1 VTPTESREVVLG
13 LSRERLARAMT
24 RFERLARDAA
34 ERIHHLKQEKQALEK
49 RLADLEALFTQERQN
64 FEQRASLLTS
74 VSSESDERAKAF
86 IDLNARHADQ
96 ERLLNEQSET
106 IARLE
111 SELATRKEQLK
122 EQASVGSTS
131 QAELVEWKTKTAQLE
146 DRLEKIG
153 KERDAFRTRIFEDER
168 MNAQYVLRLTAD
180 DRDNAAKAM
189 DALIDQL
196 SAMESRAQ
204 IAGEK

>member
-1 VTPTESREVVLG
+1 
-13 LSRERLARAMT
+13 
-24 RFERLARDAA
+24 
-34 ERIHHLKQEKQALEK
+34 
-49 RLADLEALFTQERQN
+49 
-64 FEQRASLLTS
+64 
-74 VSSESDERAKAF
+74 
-86 IDLNARHADQ
+86 
-96 ERLLNEQSET
+96 
-106 IARLE
+106 
-111 SELATRKEQLK
+111 SELAARKEQLK

-153 KERDAFRTRIFEDER
+153 KERDSFRAKIFENER
-168 MNAQYVLRLTAD
+168 VNAQYVLRLTSE

>member
-1 VTPTESREVVLG
+1 MTPTESREVVLG
-13 LSRERLARAMT
+13 LSRERLARATT
-24 RFERLARDAA
+24 RFERVARDAA
-34 ERIHHLKQEKQALEK
+34 ERIHHLKQEKQALER
-49 RLADLEALFTQERQN
+49 RLADLESLFAQERQN
-64 FEQRASLLTS
+64 FEQRASLLSS
-74 VSSESDERAKAF
+74 VTSESEERAKAF
-86 IDLNARHADQ
+86 SDLNTRLEAK

-111 SELATRKEQLK
+111 SELAARKEQLK

-153 KERDAFRTRIFEDER
+153 KERDSFRAKIFENER
-168 MNAQYVLRLTAD
+168 VNAQYVLRLTSE

>member
-1 VTPTESREVVLG
+1 MTPTESREVVLG
-13 LSRERLARAMT
+13 LSRERLARATT

-49 RLADLEALFTQERQN
+49 RLVDLEALFTQERQN

-86 IDLNARHADQ
+86 IDLNARHSDQ

-111 SELATRKEQLK
+111 SELATRKEELK
-122 EQASVGSTS
+122 KQASVGSTS
-131 QAELVEWKTKTAQLE
+131 QAELEEWKTKTVQLE

-153 KERDAFRTRIFEDER
+153 KERDSFRAKIFENER
-168 MNAQYVLRLTAD
+168 VNAQYVLRLTSE